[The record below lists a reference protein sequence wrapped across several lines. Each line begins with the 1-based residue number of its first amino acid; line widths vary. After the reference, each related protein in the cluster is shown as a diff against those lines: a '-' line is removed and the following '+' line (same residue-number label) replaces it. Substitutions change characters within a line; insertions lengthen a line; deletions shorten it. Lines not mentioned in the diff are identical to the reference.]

1 MKKQIT
7 VTAHR
12 GCKGYIPENTLPSFA
27 EALKL
32 KADWI
37 EYDVHMTLD
46 GELVL
51 MHDSLVARTTGQKG
65 SIDFMTLAE
74 VKALD
79 AGETIYGEEWRGTR
93 VPTMREML
101 ELFCAADYKPDQVV
115 EIKDFRAV
123 VADKVVEMIDEFGLR
138 ERTIIEC
145 GDAQVL
151 MYLHKKHPDLRL
163 LAFPAP
169 LMKRLDPDIYEFT
182 HAVAFPRKHPKL
194 GDEADIRAMIAE
206 YRAKGAEIYLFSGDN
221 AEEIECCIAMGAD
234 NITSN
239 YPAVCIDYLREHGY
253 RA

>member
-151 MYLHKKHPDLRL
+151 VYLHKHYPDIRL

-169 LMKRLDPDIYEFT
+169 LMKRLDPDIYDFV
-182 HAVAFPRKHPKL
+182 HGVAVPLKSPKL
-194 GDEADIRAMIAE
+194 GDEANMRALMEE
-206 YRAKGAEIYLFSGDN
+206 YRAKGAKLFLFSGDN
-221 AEEIECCIAMGAD
+221 AEEIERCLSFNAD
-234 NITSN
+234 NITTNFPELCLN
-239 YPAVCIDYLREHGY
+239 YLKEKGLH
-253 RA
+253 